1 MTKAAP
7 DRVRILLIDDHVL
20 FREGLARLLQ
30 SEHGFTV
37 VAHCGSGAEAIPT
50 LKSREIDIVL
60 LDLDL
65 GPEKGVDMLDD
76 LRAMRFEG
84 KVLLVTAGVDERDVS
99 GLIRKGIAGILKKH
113 TSPALLVQ
121 GIRDAMMGKV
131 SFQQEL
137 LQKALEKVE
146 DDESNLRLTELT
158 KREKEI
164 LSFIFEGFSNK
175 EIANRIHISE
185 SAVKA
190 RIQNLFSKTGVRT
203 RSQLVRVALE
213 RYKDQL

>member
-1 MTKAAP
+1 MTKVVS

-37 VAHCGSGAEAIPT
+37 VAHCGYGAEAIPI
-50 LKSREIDIVL
+50 LKSRAVDVVL

-65 GPEKGVDMLDD
+65 GPEKGADVLDN
-76 LRAMRFEG
+76 LRAMGFEG
-84 KVLLVTAGVDERDVS
+84 KVLLVTAGVDERDVPS
-99 GLIRKGIAGILKKH
+99 LIRKGIAGILKKH

-121 GIRDAMMGKV
+121 GIRDAMSGKV
-131 SFQQEL
+131 SFQQDL
-137 LQKALEKVE
+137 LQRALEKADV
-146 DDESNLRLTELT
+146 DQVAQRPVELT

-175 EIANRIHISE
+175 EIANRIHVSE

-190 RIQNLFSKTGVRT
+190 SLQNLFSKTGVRT

-213 RYKDQL
+213 RYKGQL

>member
-1 MTKAAP
+1 MIRAAS

-20 FREGLARLLQ
+20 FRESLARLLQ

-37 VAHCGSGAEAIPT
+37 VAHCGSGTEAIPI
-50 LKSREIDIVL
+50 LKSRAVDVVL

-65 GPEKGVDMLDD
+65 GPERGSDVLDSLYAMHFKG
-76 LRAMRFEG
+76 R
-84 KVLLVTAGVDERDVS
+84 VLLVTAGVDEREVPA
-99 GLIRKGIAGILKKH
+99 LIRRGVAGILKKH

-121 GIRDAMMGKV
+121 GIRDAMLGKV

-137 LQKALEKVE
+137 LQKALETTETDV
-146 DDESNLRLTELT
+146 SNARRTELT
-158 KREKEI
+158 IREREI

-175 EIANRIHISE
+175 EIANRIHVSE

-190 RIQNLFSKTGVRT
+190 SIQNLFSKTGVRT

-213 RYKDQL
+213 KYRGQL

>member
-1 MTKAAP
+1 MKP
-7 DRVRILLIDDHVL
+7 ISDRVRILLIDDHVL

-30 SEHGFTV
+30 SEQGFTV
-37 VAHCGSGAEAIPT
+37 IAHCGSGAEAVPI
-50 LKSREIDIVL
+50 LKSRPIDVIL

-65 GPEKGVDMLDD
+65 GPENGADMLDT
-76 LRAMRFEG
+76 LRAMQFEG
-84 KVLLVTAGVDERDVS
+84 KVLLVTAGVEERDVP
-99 GLIRKGIAGILKKH
+99 GLIRKGITGILKKH
-113 TSPALLVQ
+113 TSPGLLVQ
-121 GIRDAMMGKV
+121 GIRDAMAGKV
-131 SFQQEL
+131 SFQQDL
-137 LQKALEKVE
+137 LQRALEKVE
-146 DDESNLRLTELT
+146 VDQSAQRPVELT

-175 EIANRIHISE
+175 EIAGRIHISE

-190 RIQNLFSKTGVRT
+190 SLQNLFSKTGVRT

>member
-1 MTKAAP
+1 MTKTPP
-7 DRVRILLIDDHVL
+7 DRVRILLIDDHIL

-30 SEHGFTV
+30 SEHGFMV
-37 VAHCGSGAEAIPT
+37 VAHCGSGAEAIPI
-50 LKSREIDIVL
+50 LKSQGVDVVL

-65 GPEKGVDMLDD
+65 GPEKGADILDK
-76 LRAMRFEG
+76 LRAMDFEG
-84 KVLLVTAGVDERDVS
+84 KVLLVTAGVDERDVP

-121 GIRDAMMGKV
+121 GIRDAMAGKV
-131 SFQQEL
+131 SFQQDL
-137 LQKALEKVE
+137 LQRALEKAEV
-146 DDESNLRLTELT
+146 DQSAQRPGELT

-190 RIQNLFSKTGVRT
+190 SLQNLFSKTGVRT